1 CVVPGQLRDRLRQLL
16 QPAVVREAAVEDRRI
31 VSERNFES
39 FGWGLGAGGWTRRRH
54 ADVPWRERRVRNH
67 AVVQPAA
74 PRGIVF
80 GIDLPELANEVVAR
94 PLRPVAHRGEHFVRA
109 LAAVERGDQRL
120 DDRRARVR
128 RKCASGIC
136 QWHSSDVSSS
146 YRLRCARSCTLP
158 IALAKARSTGA
169 VYTGLPPIMT
179 SRSTL

>member
-1 CVVPGQLRDRLRQLL
+1 
-16 QPAVVREAAVEDRRI
+16 VEDRRI

-120 DDRRARVR
+120 DDRRCAVVRARVAPRLQEMRFRNLPVAQLR
-128 RKCASGIC
+128 RLVVVQAQMRAKLSLYDEDRKSTRLN
-136 QWHSSDVSSS
+136 SSHRTIS
-146 YRLRCARSCTLP
+146 YAVFCLKKKKKLPNCTHHTKLQ
-158 IALAKARSTGA
+158 
-169 VYTGLPPIMT
+169 
-179 SRSTL
+179 